1 MIISPALKRTAQ
13 IAVKERSITHLIAVY
28 FVTAGK
34 NAILNLRRKQTV
46 FAEVTKRNCGYV
58 ALTEQE
64 CVLFSPLPPKHHCIT
79 WDSLPTMNGVMF
91 VFLFLCF

>member
-13 IAVKERSITHLIAVY
+13 IAVKEHSITHRIAVY

-46 FAEVTKRNCGYV
+46 FAEVTKRNCG
-58 ALTEQE
+58 
-64 CVLFSPLPPKHHCIT
+64 
-79 WDSLPTMNGVMF
+79 
-91 VFLFLCF
+91 